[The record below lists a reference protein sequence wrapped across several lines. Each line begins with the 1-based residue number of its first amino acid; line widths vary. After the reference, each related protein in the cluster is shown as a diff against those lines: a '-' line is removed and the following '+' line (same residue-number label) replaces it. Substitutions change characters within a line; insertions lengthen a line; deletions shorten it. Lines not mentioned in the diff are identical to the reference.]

1 MTEASVADLEA
12 LRVAEKEQ
20 ALRYRRLA
28 ALAEEVGDPATA
40 QRLHD
45 LHADEQHHLSRLTA
59 RLIELGITPAEVG
72 VVAQQSAAGGADA
85 LAEWESR
92 ARQWEAEEVS
102 RYEQLLSGGREL
114 DPATRAL
121 AESILEVE
129 RHHAEH
135 LSGKW
140 TLA

>member
-1 MTEASVADLEA
+1 M
-12 LRVAEKEQ
+12 
-20 ALRYRRLA
+20 RYRGLA
-28 ALAEEVGDPATA
+28 VLAEERGDPATA

-59 RLIELGITPAEVG
+59 RLIELGITPADLPVSMG
-72 VVAQQSAAGGADA
+72 RNADHE
-85 LAEWESR
+85 LDGWEAR
-92 ARQWEAEEVS
+92 ARQWEAEEVD
-102 RYEQLLSGGREL
+102 RYEKLLTRGREL
-114 DPATRAL
+114 DPTTRAL